1 MKPVGPVSSIFMNL
15 PAAEGSCRVP
25 IDRIQSAATSRPPED
40 HSSECHAKVPGSRT
54 PTSGKTPGNYRS
66 DIGSHARFLPAHK
79 ECDDFRRL
87 TRTPA
92 IGQMWRTRDAHP
104 PAHQK

>member
-25 IDRIQSAATSRPPED
+25 IDRIQSAATSRLPED

-54 PTSGKTPGNYRS
+54 PTSGKTRDNYQS
-66 DIGSHARFLPAHK
+66 GTGSHEQSLPGRK
-79 ECDDFRRL
+79 ECDGFRQL
-87 TRTPA
+87 TRSLA
-92 IGQMWRTRDAHP
+92 IGRKWGTRGAHP
-104 PAHQK
+104 PA